1 MYICHE
7 YFSSFL
13 IRQCDATKFTFMVL
27 VPAESRDPTALPL
40 ATGTQQ
46 CQWDVG
52 LINGDT

>member
-46 CQWDVG
+46 CQ
-52 LINGDT
+52 